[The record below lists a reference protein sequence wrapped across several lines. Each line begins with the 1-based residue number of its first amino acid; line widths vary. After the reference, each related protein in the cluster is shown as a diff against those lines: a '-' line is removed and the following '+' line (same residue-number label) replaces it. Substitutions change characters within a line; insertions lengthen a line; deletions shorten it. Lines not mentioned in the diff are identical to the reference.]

1 MRRGAFIVTSTPT
14 SAPAPRRTRPLDPH
28 ASGRQAPLLRTIL
41 YSTTL
46 LDELT
51 TGFFVVGLPLLRD
64 RFHLSYAQ
72 AGLLFTVGSLS
83 SLVLEPGINL
93 LSDRGSKRVFVAA
106 GMTTLAG
113 AMVLMGIA
121 PSFAVLLLAI
131 AVLFPANGAAVGL
144 AQAVLVDMRPEAAP
158 RMLARWTLLSSV
170 GDLLSPLAVTAFV
183 AAGLGWTPLCL
194 FAGALWLLA
203 AVITWP
209 QRFPSPARAAP
220 EGGEEAEAEPHVGVL
235 AAARDALRD
244 PLLLRW
250 TAVELLAD
258 ALDEV
263 FLGFAALYLRDR
275 LHASVAA
282 TELALMAGLVGGL
295 IGLVLL
301 ERALRRV
308 AGPRLL
314 SGILLVTVAGVAAFL
329 LAPSTALAAAAL
341 FVTYLVSACWYP
353 IAKAAA
359 YATRPGQSGTVL
371 SVGAIGAPFEIALP
385 GVIGFL
391 AGAFGL
397 PVALGALGAAPLVA
411 LLFAPWRSG
420 SHTRPGLESAT
431 NCHNGDS
438 AAQ

>member
-1 MRRGAFIVTSTPT
+1 VTSASTPT
-14 SAPAPRRTRPLDPH
+14 PAPAPGRTPPGPSTAYRP
-28 ASGRQAPLLRTIL
+28 APLLRAIL

-83 SLVLEPGINL
+83 SLVLDPGINL
-93 LSDRGSKRVFVAA
+93 LSDRGNKRVFVAG
-106 GMTTLAG
+106 GMMILAG
-113 AMVLMGIA
+113 SMAFMGIA
-121 PSFAVLLLAI
+121 PGFALLLLAM
-131 AVLFPANGAAVGL
+131 AVLFPANSAAVGL
-144 AQAVLVDMRPEAAP
+144 AQAALVDMQPEAAP
-158 RMLARWTLLSSV
+158 HMLARWTLLSSV

-203 AVITWP
+203 AVITWL
-209 QRFPSPARAAP
+209 QRFPAPAGGAA
-220 EGGEEAEAEPHVGVL
+220 EAAEAEDADDGPHVGML

-250 TAVELLAD
+250 TAVGLLAD

-275 LHASVAA
+275 LHASVEA

-295 IGLVLL
+295 VGLVLL
-301 ERALRRV
+301 ERALRRI
-308 AGPRLL
+308 AGPQML
-314 SGILLVTVAGVAAFL
+314 SAILLVTVAGVATFL
-329 LAPSTALAAAAL
+329 LAPNAALAAAAL
-341 FVTYLVSACWYP
+341 FVTYLVSASWYP
-353 IAKAAA
+353 IAQAAA

-371 SVGAIGAPFEIALP
+371 SIGAIGAPFEIALP
-385 GVIGFL
+385 GVVGFL
-391 AGAFGL
+391 AAQFGL
-397 PVALGALGAAPLVA
+397 PVALAALGAAPLVA
-411 LLFAPWRSG
+411 LLFTPRRRGAHPYAE
-420 SHTRPGLESAT
+420 PESA
-431 NCHNGDS
+431 NGRGDGDP